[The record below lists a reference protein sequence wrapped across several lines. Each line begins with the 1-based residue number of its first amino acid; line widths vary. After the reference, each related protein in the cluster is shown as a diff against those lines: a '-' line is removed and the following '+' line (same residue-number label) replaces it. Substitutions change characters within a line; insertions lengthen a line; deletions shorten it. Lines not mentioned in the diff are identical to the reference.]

1 MGGLIF
7 IIIGFLVTLVFGMKI
22 GIEMAANELYEQHR
36 INGSERE
43 YMQSWDYL
51 TDILQ
56 NGIQKRE

>member
-7 IIIGFLVTLVFGMKI
+7 IIIGFLVTIVLGMKM
-22 GIEMAANELYEQHR
+22 GVEMSADELYEQHR
-36 INGSERE
+36 INGNERE